1 MLNQPYF
8 ACPHC
13 QSLLLSEGAKNALIE
28 NLQVELAETIVK
40 EEEDAERARNEA
52 KRAEGAFPLLGM
64 NAQTPPNTTASPA
77 PAQKQPQRQ
86 AQQQTH
92 KVLSLNSKTK
102 KVTVASYVPAPVPLQ
117 SSNSGRSDDGRVNEP
132 KPVRVPPPPREV
144 ELGPASTWAEL
155 RGRRLTYQPD
165 PAVEEA
171 RKEALRKEKRR
182 AESTTAS

>member
-1 MLNQPYF
+1 M
-8 ACPHC
+8 
-13 QSLLLSEGAKNALIE
+13 LLSEAAKNALIE
-28 NLQVELAETIVK
+28 NLQVDLAETIAK
-40 EEEDAERARNEA
+40 EEENAERARDEA

-64 NAQTPPNTTASPA
+64 NAQTGSIPSATPA

-86 AQQQTH
+86 PQQQTH

-102 KVTVASYVPAPVPLQ
+102 KVTMASYVPTPVPLQ
-117 SSNSGRSDDGRVNEP
+117 SSNSGRSDDGRVDEP

-144 ELGPASTWAEL
+144 DLGPARTWAEL

-171 RKEALRKEKRR
+171 RKKALRKEKRR
-182 AESTTAS
+182 AEPTITT